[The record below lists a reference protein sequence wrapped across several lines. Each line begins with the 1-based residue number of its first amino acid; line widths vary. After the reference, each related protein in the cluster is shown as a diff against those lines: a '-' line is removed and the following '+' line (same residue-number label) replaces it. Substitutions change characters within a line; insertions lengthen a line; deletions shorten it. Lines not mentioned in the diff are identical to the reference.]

1 MSNVKIIFNRKKT
14 ASKTTLGTVE
24 IEISSSGKR
33 KWVSTG
39 VRLYI
44 NQWRNGVVVKH
55 PQAFELNNKILQ
67 MYHQIAASGD
77 NPIAVIQAGLFINWL
92 DNQIEMRADLRE
104 STKKQHKVMARDL
117 RKFGRIV
124 EFKDLTRANILLW
137 NDHLQATGIKQTSL
151 HGYHRRL
158 KPYVKKA
165 FQLGLI
171 NANPYDLITIARGK
185 SEDIKYI
192 TEKERDAIISLELSG
207 GAEIARDLFVFMCYT
222 GLAYAD
228 MVRVSRD
235 DIFTDD
241 NGVEYIVDK
250 RQKTNSSYKLMILP
264 KAREVLEKYNYNL
277 NQMSNQKIN
286 MYLKGIGAAVRL
298 RIPLT
303 CHVGRHTF
311 ATWALRNGVRIE
323 VVSKM
328 LAHADIKT
336 TQVYAKVLQEEVSK
350 GFEQLMNK

>member
-1 MSNVKIIFNRKKT
+1 MG
-14 ASKTTLGTVE
+14 AVE
-24 IEISSSGKR
+24 IEVSHNGKR
-33 KWVSTG
+33 KWISTG
-39 VRLYI
+39 VRLYL

-55 PQAFELNNKILQ
+55 PQAFELNDKILQ
-67 MYHQIAASGD
+67 MYRQIAMSGD
-77 NPIAVIQAGLFINWL
+77 NPIAIIQAGLFVDWL
-92 DNQIEMRADLRE
+92 DKQIDMRADLRE
-104 STKKQHKVMARDL
+104 STKKQHRVMARDL

-137 NDHLQATGIKQTSL
+137 SDHLQTTGIKQTSL

-158 KPYVKKA
+158 KPYVKRA

-171 NANPYDLITIARGK
+171 NANPYDVITIARGR
-185 SEDIKYI
+185 SEDIRYL
-192 TEKERDAIISLELSG
+192 TEKERDAIMALELSG
-207 GAEIARDLFVFMCYT
+207 GMEIARDLFVFMCYT

-228 MVRVSRD
+228 MIRVSRS
-235 DIFTDD
+235 DIFADD
-241 NGVEYIVDK
+241 NGNEYIIDK

-264 KAREVLEKYNYNL
+264 KAREILEKYDYNL
-277 NQMSNQKIN
+277 NRMSNQKIN
-286 MYLKGIGAAVRL
+286 MYLKGIGGAVGI

-311 ATWALRNGVRIE
+311 ATWALRKGVRIE

-336 TQVYAKVLQEEVSK
+336 TQVYAKILQEEVTH
-350 GFEQLMNK
+350 GFEMLVGK